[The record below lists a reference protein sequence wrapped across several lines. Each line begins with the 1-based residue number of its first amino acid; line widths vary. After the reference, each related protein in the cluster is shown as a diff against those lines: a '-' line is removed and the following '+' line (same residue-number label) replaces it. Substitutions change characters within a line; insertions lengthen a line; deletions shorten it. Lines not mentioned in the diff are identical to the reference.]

1 MARGPVGTVVD
12 VAAELGAG
20 ADVVEVPLAAGFDD
34 DEHAAIVRA
43 QQKNAASLR
52 IRGA

>member
-1 MARGPVGTVVD
+1 MARGPVGTVVE

-34 DEHAAIVRA
+34 DEHAAIATA
-43 QQKNAASLR
+43 QQSSTASLR
-52 IRGA
+52 IEGA